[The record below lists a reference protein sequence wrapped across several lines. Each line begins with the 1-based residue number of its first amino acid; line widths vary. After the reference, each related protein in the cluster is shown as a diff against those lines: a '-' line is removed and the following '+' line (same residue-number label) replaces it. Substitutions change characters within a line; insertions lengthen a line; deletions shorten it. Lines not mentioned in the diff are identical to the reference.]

1 MQREWRFSEEEV
13 RVAVAASMS
22 FAETLR
28 KLGLCSTGGN
38 WKTLRR
44 YTAERRIA
52 TDHFDPYASS
62 RGPRTRIPLEQIL
75 VESSTYSRNH
85 LKQRLYDAGLKVPAC
100 ELCGQGEEWL
110 GRRLAMIL
118 DHVSGVRDDN
128 RIENLRIVCPN
139 CAATLDTH
147 CGRKNRMETR
157 SCRRCE
163 KEFQPRYGRQKYCSR
178 YCALRHPREKGPRPA
193 AWKVARPSY
202 ERLMREIAE
211 TSWSAV
217 GRKYGVSDNAVRK
230 WVRSYE
236 QQMATTN

>member
-1 MQREWRFSEEEV
+1 MKREWRFPEKEV
-13 RVAVAASMS
+13 RLAVAASMS

-28 KLGLCSTGGN
+28 NLGLCPTGGN

-44 YTAERRIA
+44 YTREHGIP

-62 RGPRTRIPLEQIL
+62 RGPKARIPIAQIL
-75 VESSTYSRNH
+75 VEGSTYSRNH
-85 LKQRLYDAGLKVPAC
+85 LKARLYDEGLKLPVC

-118 DHVSGVRDDN
+118 DHINGVRDDN

-139 CAATLDTH
+139 CAATFDTH
-147 CGRKNRMETR
+147 CGRKNRMQTR
-157 SCRRCE
+157 LCARCG

-178 YCALRHPREKGPRPA
+178 YCAMRYPRKKGPDPS
-193 AWKVARPSY
+193 AWKVARPSH
-202 ERLMREIAE
+202 ELLLREIAE

-236 QQMATTN
+236 QRAATTD